1 MLGLDHSGGLILF
14 QAWLNIDVLK
24 SSSPASCPSALGLCL
39 SGCRGLSQLAEL
51 PDTHQLLRQTCRD
64 FADRELNPIAAKL
77 DKEHVYPAKQ
87 VHTHTAQLHTLMF
100 WQWFTSWNIIL
111 FLLLQ
116 SRLKLAKGGGT
127 VRMFQ
132 EDKCFRLKS
141 DCYQMKMCPCVWC
154 LRLWWSLRSVIRW
167 ICSSPSA
174 LQSSRTGS
182 HLQKFWAHLKPD
194 LPPKTTD
201 PSWILLSNTFPFS
214 VKLIRAFCA
223 QFLFYWKEKTSGE
236 VG

>member
-24 SSSPASCPSALGLCL
+24 SSSPRFLSISSWLVSQRLSRAVSAGGVTRHTSAPETDLQRLRWQGTEPHRCQTGQRACVSC
-39 SGCRGLSQLAEL
+39 
-51 PDTHQLLRQTCRD
+51 QTGT
-64 FADRELNPIAAKL
+64 
-77 DKEHVYPAKQ
+77 
-87 VHTHTAQLHTLMF
+87 HTHTAQLHTLMF

-154 LRLWWSLRSVIRW
+154 LRLWWSFRSVICW

-201 PSWILLSNTFPFS
+201 PSWFLLSNTFPFS
-214 VKLIRAFCA
+214 VKLLRAFCA
-223 QFLFYWKEKTSGE
+223 QFLFHWKE
-236 VG
+236 

>member
-87 VHTHTAQLHTLMF
+87 VHTHTQLHTLMF

-116 SRLKLAKGGGT
+116 SSLKLAKGGEPSGCFKRTNALDLKVT
-127 VRMFQ
+127 VIKWRCVRVFGVSGCN
-132 EDKCFRLKS
+132 EASGVWSAESVAPPRLYRARGR
-141 DCYQMKMCPCVWC
+141 DHTY
-154 LRLWWSLRSVIRW
+154 RS
-167 ICSSPSA
+167 S
-174 LQSSRTGS
+174 G
-182 HLQKFWAHLKPD
+182 
-194 LPPKTTD
+194 
-201 PSWILLSNTFPFS
+201 
-214 VKLIRAFCA
+214 LI
-223 QFLFYWKEKTSGE
+223 
-236 VG
+236 